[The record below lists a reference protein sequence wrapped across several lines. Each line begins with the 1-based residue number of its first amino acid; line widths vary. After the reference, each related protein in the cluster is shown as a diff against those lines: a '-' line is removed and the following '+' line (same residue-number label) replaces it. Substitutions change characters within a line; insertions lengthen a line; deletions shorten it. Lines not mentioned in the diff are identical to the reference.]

1 MTIFQLVTSWPDLGV
16 HAVSASAA
24 RRLISAACHFE
35 RFQALISVAA
45 YHWPLHGC
53 LISAA
58 DQAWLGGCR
67 GADGCNDGALAR
79 ARPSVLQTMPA
90 TLPSFNAP
98 SLAAVLAAEYL
109 AAPAAVPTDRELAML
124 RGWIRAEFQ
133 RIPVMVR
140 FEGADID
147 LPSMLQRWE
156 QSGVLFISI
165 DNISHPFLTNV
176 ENALFRAVHDW
187 HHIVVDADST
197 LNGEIATFEHACS
210 TAPSEIHWVLRS
222 EIVLQAA
229 ACIATGEF
237 QPQKLVR

>member
-1 MTIFQLVTSWPDLGV
+1 
-16 HAVSASAA
+16 
-24 RRLISAACHFE
+24 
-35 RFQALISVAA
+35 
-45 YHWPLHGC
+45 
-53 LISAA
+53 
-58 DQAWLGGCR
+58 
-67 GADGCNDGALAR
+67 
-79 ARPSVLQTMPA
+79 MPT
-90 TLPSFNAP
+90 TLPSINTP

-109 AAPAAVPTDRELAML
+109 AAPAAVPTDRELAIL

-140 FEGADID
+140 FQESDIE
-147 LPSMLQRWE
+147 LPEMLQRWNE
-156 QSGVLFISI
+156 SGVLFVSTEH
-165 DNISHPFLTNV
+165 ISHPFLANV

-197 LNGEIATFEHACS
+197 LNGEIATFEHARS
-210 TAPSEIHWVLRS
+210 TAPREIWWMLRS